1 MNDFLAFLQHY
12 WPQGYEG
19 VNALIGL
26 FGGHVWLLVITSVSV
41 GALLADSI
49 ARFLLHR
56 VIRRWSVRHPWLNA
70 FVEALPLPLSLA
82 IWLHALVVIVVV
94 LSTEF
99 QVGTGWL
106 DRVYQ
111 LREALLTLILAW
123 YVIRVV
129 GRLEVHLKQVADTDP
144 RFDRSLVEALG
155 KVIRLT
161 AVVIAGL
168 IALSA
173 FGVNVTG
180 LLAFGGAGGLIVGLA
195 AKDMVSNLFGGLSIY
210 LDRPFAEG
218 DWIRSPDKDIEGVVE
233 HIGWRRTII
242 RRFNKNPLYVP
253 NGIFTTIVVENPSRM
268 SHRRIYEMFGVRYL
282 DLEKVPQITE
292 QIRAMLRQDPDID
305 QSQTIIVNFNRFAD
319 SSLECFI
326 YCFTRTTVWTEY
338 HQVKERILM
347 RIAEIVHAHGADMA
361 FPSQS
366 VYFETP
372 LELKQPAEQA

>member
-1 MNDFLAFLQHY
+1 MNDFLAFLQQY
-12 WPQGYEG
+12 WPQGYEAA
-19 VNALIGL
+19 NALIGL
-26 FGGHVWLLVITSVSV
+26 FGGHVWLLVIASVFT

-99 QVGTGWL
+99 QVGTAWL
-106 DRVYQ
+106 DRLYQ

-129 GRLEVHLKQVADTDP
+129 GRLEAHLKQVADTDP

-253 NGIFTTIVVENPSRM
+253 NGIFTTIMVENPSRM

-292 QIRAMLRQDPDID
+292 EIRTMLQQHPDID

-326 YCFTRTTVWTEY
+326 YCFTRTTVWAEY

-372 LELKQPAEQA
+372 LELKQPADQA